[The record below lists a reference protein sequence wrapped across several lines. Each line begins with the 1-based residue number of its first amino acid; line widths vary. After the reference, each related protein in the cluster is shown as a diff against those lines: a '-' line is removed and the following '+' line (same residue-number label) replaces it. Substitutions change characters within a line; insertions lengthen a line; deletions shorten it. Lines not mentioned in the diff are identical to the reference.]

1 MSLRQI
7 ELIVTRDEYEK
18 AMDTIEKAAG
28 EDDLTWVSLLKDG
41 KVSVMTIME
50 MVDIESLTDVI
61 EKRFH
66 VSSGYRI
73 VIHPI
78 EAVLPR
84 IPEPE
89 DEEAKQ
95 QKARRA
101 ARLSREELYA
111 RAQDMCQFSRPI
123 ATLVVLSTIVAVI
136 GLRMNSEAITL
147 AAMIIAPLM
156 GPNVALA
163 LATTLGD
170 RALARKS
177 MVSAIKGLALAAVA
191 ALILGLLIPVNPD
204 NATLQS
210 RTNLDFFVVVLA
222 LVSGAAGVVSFT
234 SGAAAALVGVM
245 VSLAILPPLAT
256 AAILLSKGLFIEGA
270 KAAILCLVNIIGL
283 NLAGVATF
291 MAHGIRPTS
300 WWEAKRARR
309 MAITAMAA
317 WTGLLCV
324 MIGVI
329 YVYVYIL
336 KPK

>member
-28 EDDLTWVSLLKDG
+28 EDDLTWVSILKDG

-50 MVDIESLTDVI
+50 MEDIESLTDVI

-66 VSSGYRI
+66 VSNGYRI

-95 QKARRA
+95 QKARKA

-136 GLRMNSEAITL
+136 GLRMNSEALTL

-156 GPNVALA
+156 GPHVALA

-170 RALARKS
+170 KDLAHKS
-177 MVSAIKGLALAAVA
+177 ILAAVKGIALAVAVSLVLALVVSVDPGNA
-191 ALILGLLIPVNPD
+191 AIV
-204 NATLQS
+204 S
-210 RTNLDFFVVVLA
+210 RTRLDFFVVVLA
-222 LVSGAAGVVSFT
+222 LASGAAGVVSFT

-256 AAILLSKGLFIEGA
+256 AVILLAKGLPIEGA
-270 KAAILCLVNIIGL
+270 KAAILFVVNIIGL
-283 NLAGVATF
+283 NLAGVAAF
-291 MAHGIRPTS
+291 VAHGIRPMS

-309 MAITAMAA
+309 MTIKAVVVWTVLLAAMV
-317 WTGLLCV
+317 G
-324 MIGVI
+324 II
-329 YVYVYIL
+329 YVHLYIQEL
-336 KPK
+336 K